1 MKNLKA
7 PGNAIQNPPAM
18 GKYCQRRKKKL
29 KINKYI
35 KTCGFVSVFQNIQTC
50 PNFQRCCVTVVC

>member
-18 GKYCQRRKKKL
+18 GKYCQKRKKKKRL

-35 KTCGFVSVFQNIQTC
+35 KTCSFVSVFQNIQI
-50 PNFQRCCVTVVC
+50 